1 MVAELKDLAP
11 LMLKKERA
19 NGDIDP
25 KVLTNML
32 RDGIAANDRR
42 KHLVEMIERHP
53 VLSDRDMMFRNHTE
67 RYTFGLKKV
76 AHFVRFLK
84 DQEIEDRHE
93 QEILYAALGE
103 PLGIDVHNGMFIPT
117 LENQGTDEQRAKWL
131 PLAKSYKI
139 LGAYAQTEL

>member
-1 MVAELKDLAP
+1 MELKDLAP
-11 LMLKKERA
+11 LMLKKERV

-25 KVLTNML
+25 TVLTNVL
-32 RDGIAANDRR
+32 RDGKAANDRR
-42 KHLVEMIERHP
+42 KELVKVIEQHP

-67 RYTFGLKKV
+67 RYTFGLKK
-76 AHFVRFLK
+76 AFHYAKLLEEGK
-84 DQEIEDRHE
+84 YDDPEDQ
-93 QEILYAALGE
+93 QTLYRALGE
-103 PLGIDVHNGMFIPT
+103 PLGFDVHRAMFIPT